1 MSDESKIDD
10 GGHSLGQASSKWVEK
25 LDPTLMASELTM
37 RDWFAGMALQGLLA
51 SPYDFP
57 PGEFEDH
64 LQHGVKTSYAYADAM
79 LAERKRVT
87 P

>member
-37 RDWFAGMALQGLLA
+37 RDWFAGMALQGIHAADIGDLQWD
-51 SPYDFP
+51 SY
-57 PGEFEDH
+57 EDMAAA
-64 LQHGVKTSYAYADAM
+64 AYLSADAM
-79 LAERKRVT
+79 LAERKRGET
-87 P
+87 